1 MASNWT
7 LTYASC
13 FTSNA
18 AESFGKKYPAEFAQV
33 MANVQTFLDALNDGA
48 KLEQLKREKSFVHNE
63 GKGVVSIMQQPL
75 RRNAHPLR
83 LYIYPDETSH
93 TVHILSI
100 GDKKHQEKDVNEV
113 HQFVKKNL

>member
-63 GKGVVSIMQQPL
+63 GKGVVSITQQPL
-75 RRNAHPLR
+75 RRNATR
-83 LYIYPDETSH
+83 TRYDSTSIQTKQVIQYIFFPSVTRN
-93 TVHILSI
+93 I
-100 GDKKHQEKDVNEV
+100 KKKT
-113 HQFVKKNL
+113 

>member
-18 AESFGKKYPAEFAQV
+18 AESYGEKNPVEFTQV
-33 MANVQTFLDALNDGA
+33 MANVQTFPDALNDSA

-63 GKGVVSIMQQPL
+63 GKGVVAITQ
-75 RRNAHPLR
+75 HPQGD
-83 LYIYPDETSH
+83 LY
-93 TVHILSI
+93 
-100 GDKKHQEKDVNEV
+100 G
-113 HQFVKKNL
+113 